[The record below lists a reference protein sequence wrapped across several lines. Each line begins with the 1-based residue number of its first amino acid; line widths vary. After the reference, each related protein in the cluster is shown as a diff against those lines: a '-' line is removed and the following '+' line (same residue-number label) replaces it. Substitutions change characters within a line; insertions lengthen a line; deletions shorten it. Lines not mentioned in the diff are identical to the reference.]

1 MRDGGVTVPEA
12 RIGTMLAGVLDG
24 WEDRGTVRWHLGKK
38 AGSGGA
44 GGTSLGIVWDCFD
57 NAQCA
62 VRLIPRSYAPLSKRL
77 VVRFSESFRITPQ
90 WGIRDG

>member
-44 GGTSLGIVWDCFD
+44 GGHKSGDCVGLF
-57 NAQCA
+57 
-62 VRLIPRSYAPLSKRL
+62 
-77 VVRFSESFRITPQ
+77 
-90 WGIRDG
+90 